1 MIGPFMKKAVP
12 KEVAATEEEI
22 IAAIEALTTAE
33 HLRLRSYA
41 LQRAGMLRR
50 TGLDKGDSDLLQI
63 AVEHT
68 LSGRRHWNKESSNF
82 VDYLL
87 GTLKSISNNWCRTLE
102 QHGHFLES
110 DMTTVSED
118 GRITTPLLGVPS
130 PNPNPEEALVI
141 KEQGEIIRREL
152 DRLEQLVADRPLAVL
167 IISERRR
174 GTPRTEIQE
183 VFDLSPREYETLTRW
198 IYETARKDAAK
209 ERERGE

>member
-22 IAAIEALTTAE
+22 IAAIEALTAAE

-50 TGLDKGDSDLLQI
+50 TGLDKGDSDLLQV

-68 LSGRRHWNKESSNF
+68 LSGRRHWNKESSKF

-87 GTLKSISNNWCRTLE
+87 GTLKSISTNWCRTLE
-102 QHGHFLES
+102 QHGHLLES

-130 PNPNPEEALVI
+130 SDPNPEEALVI
-141 KEQGEIIRREL
+141 KEQEETVRREL
-152 DRLEQLVADRPLAVL
+152 DRIEQLVADRPIAAL

-183 VFDLSPREYETLTRW
+183 VFNLSPTQYETLTRW
-198 IYETARKDAAK
+198 IYETVRKDAAK
-209 ERERGE
+209 ERQRGE

>member
-12 KEVAATEEEI
+12 KEVAATEDEI
-22 IAAIEALTTAE
+22 VAAIEALTTAD

-41 LQRAGMLRR
+41 LHRAGMLRR

-63 AVEHT
+63 AIEHT
-68 LSGRRHWNKESSNF
+68 LSGRRHWNKESSSF

-87 GTLKSISNNWCRTLE
+87 GAIKSISNNWCRTLE

-118 GRITTPLLGVPS
+118 GRATEPLSEVPS
-130 PNPNPEEALVI
+130 PRPNPEEALVI
-141 KEQGEIIRREL
+141 KEQEEMIRREL
-152 DRLEQLVADRPLAVL
+152 DRIEQLVADRPLAAL

-183 VFDLSPREYETLTRW
+183 VFNLSHTQYETLTRW
-198 IYETARKDAAK
+198 IYETVRKDAAK
-209 ERERGE
+209 ERQRGE